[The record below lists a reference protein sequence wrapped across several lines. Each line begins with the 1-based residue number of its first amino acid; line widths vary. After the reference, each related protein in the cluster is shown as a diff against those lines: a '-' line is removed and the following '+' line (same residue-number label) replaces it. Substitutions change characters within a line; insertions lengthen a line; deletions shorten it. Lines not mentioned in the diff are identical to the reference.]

1 MRVHLL
7 RRPHADVALTSQSSG
22 EDDDEVT
29 GPVNKQL
36 SIRQACNDYYYYCSA
51 RHHPNGAATHKAQLA
66 NLANT
71 DPDFYQFLQ
80 EQDEELLQFSEEDV
94 SDQSDD
100 IENLTQSDQATVPVI
115 DLLYYDMIWI
125 AVTQVTKKRVVTYQ
139 VALKWKESIIKV
151 TMVTL

>member
-1 MRVHLL
+1 M
-7 RRPHADVALTSQSSG
+7 
-22 EDDDEVT
+22 
-29 GPVNKQL
+29 
-36 SIRQACNDYYYYCSA
+36 YCSA
-51 RHHPNGAATHKAQLA
+51 RHHPSGAATHKAQLT

-100 IENLTQSDQATVPVI
+100 IENLTQSDQATAPVI

-125 AVTQVTKKRVVTYQ
+125 AVT
-139 VALKWKESIIKV
+139 
-151 TMVTL
+151 